1 MSEIKKIMQQPLFKI
16 TSLNSIHI
24 LLKLI
29 FGFITS
35 KALALFVGANGMA
48 YVGNFRAFLNV
59 LENFSLLGIQ
69 NAVVKYVSEFQ
80 NDRSKL
86 KSVLA
91 TFGLL
96 LLTSSIAISLFLI
109 LGADY
114 LSKQIFNHSEI
125 YSFVF
130 YSIAVVFPLYVF
142 STFCISVVNGFQ
154 EYKNVIYI
162 QIISSAIAL
171 IFSVFFIY
179 YYSTIGALVSLI
191 FAPIFVFFVSL
202 FYLKKHIRFRDV
214 LSIEFFDF
222 KVVKNLSEYVLMALV
237 SGVIGSFVLLEIRT
251 DIVAITGLQQAG
263 IYEGLQR
270 ISSYYLLFVSS
281 IMAIYFY
288 PKLAEMNSN
297 SKEIVLHYLKTIIP
311 LFTIGLVIIYFL
323 RKLIIQVLFSSEFE
337 SMESLF
343 LWQLI
348 GDVLKA
354 TSLIFGT
361 LLIAKKQTKVF
372 IITEIISLCIMYFS
386 SNWMLHSFGINGIV
400 MAHTFTYFMYLLVMV
415 FIFFKKMKSNNST
428 IG

>member
-1 MSEIKKIMQQPLFKI
+1 MSEIKKIIQQPLFKI

-59 LENFSLLGIQ
+59 LENFSLLGIH

-130 YSIAVVFPLYVF
+130 YSIAVVFPLYIF

-214 LSIEFFDF
+214 LSIDFFDF
-222 KVVKNLSEYVLMALV
+222 KIVKNLSEYVLMAFV

-288 PKLAEMNSN
+288 PKLAETNSN

-323 RKLIIQVLFSSEFE
+323 RKYIIQVLFSSEFE

-386 SNWMLHSFGINGIV
+386 SNLMLHSIGINGIV
-400 MAHTFTYFMYLLVMV
+400 QAYAFTYLIYLVVLVIY
-415 FIFFKKMKSNNST
+415 FRKQLR
-428 IG
+428 

>member
-1 MSEIKKIMQQPLFKI
+1 MSEIKKIIQQPLFKI
-16 TSLNSIHI
+16 TSLNSVHI

-130 YSIAVVFPLYVF
+130 YSIAVVFPLYIF

-202 FYLKKHIRFRDV
+202 FYLKKHIRFWDV

-222 KVVKNLSEYVLMALV
+222 KVVKNLSEYVLMAIV

-288 PKLAEMNSN
+288 PKLTETNSN
-297 SKEIVLHYLKTIIP
+297 SKEIILHYLKTIIP

-323 RKLIIQVLFSSEFE
+323 RKYIIQVLFSSEFE

-386 SNWMLHSFGINGIV
+386 SNWMLHSIGINGIV
-400 MAHTFTYFMYLLVMV
+400 QAYAFTYLIYLVVLVIY
-415 FIFFKKMKSNNST
+415 FRKQLR
-428 IG
+428 

>member
-1 MSEIKKIMQQPLFKI
+1 MSEIKKIIQQPLFKI
-16 TSLNSIHI
+16 TSLNSVHI

-69 NAVVKYVSEFQ
+69 NAIVKYISEYQ
-80 NDRSKL
+80 HDKLKL

-91 TFGLL
+91 TFGIL

-109 LGADY
+109 LGANY
-114 LSKQIFNHSEI
+114 LSKQLFNHSEL
-125 YSFVF
+125 YGFLF
-130 YSIAVVFPLYVF
+130 YVLAILFPLYVF

-202 FYLKKHIRFRDV
+202 FYLKKHIRFWDV
-214 LSIEFFDF
+214 LSVEFFDF

-237 SGVIGSFVLLEIRT
+237 SGVLGSFVLLEIRA

-288 PKLAEMNSN
+288 PKLAETNSN

-323 RKLIIQVLFSSEFE
+323 RELIIQVLFSFEFE

-361 LLIAKKQTKVF
+361 ILIAKKQTKVF
-372 IITEIISLCIMYFS
+372 IIIEIISLSIMYFS
-386 SNWMLHSFGINGIV
+386 TNWMLHSFGINGIV
-400 MAHTFTYFMYLLVMV
+400 MAHTITYFMYLLVLV
-415 FIFFKKMKSNNST
+415 IYFRKELR
-428 IG
+428 

>member
-1 MSEIKKIMQQPLFKI
+1 MSEIKKIIQQPLFKI
-16 TSLNSIHI
+16 TSLNSVHI

-96 LLTSSIAISLFLI
+96 LLTSSIVISLFLI

-130 YSIAVVFPLYVF
+130 YSIAVVFPLYIF

-214 LSIEFFDF
+214 LSIDFFDF
-222 KVVKNLSEYVLMALV
+222 KIVKNLSEYVLMAFV

-288 PKLAEMNSN
+288 PKLAETNSN

-323 RKLIIQVLFSSEFE
+323 RKYIIQVLFSSEFE

-386 SNWMLHSFGINGIV
+386 SNLMLHSIGINGIV
-400 MAHTFTYFMYLLVMV
+400 QAYAFTYLIYLVVLVIY
-415 FIFFKKMKSNNST
+415 FRKQLR
-428 IG
+428 

>member
-1 MSEIKKIMQQPLFKI
+1 LSEFKKIIQQPLFKI
-16 TSLNSIHI
+16 TSLNSVHI

-35 KALALFVGANGMA
+35 KALAIFVGANGMA

-125 YSFVF
+125 YSFIF
-130 YSIAVVFPLYVF
+130 YSIAVVFPLYIF
-142 STFCISVVNGFQ
+142 STYCISVVNGFQ

-288 PKLAEMNSN
+288 PKLAETNSN

-337 SMESLF
+337 TMESLF
-343 LWQLI
+343 LWQLL
-348 GDVLKA
+348 GDLLKA
-354 TSLIFGT
+354 ISLIFGT
-361 LLIAKKQTKVF
+361 ILIAKKQTKVF
-372 IITEIISLCIMYFS
+372 IITEIISLFILYFS
-386 SNWMLHSFGINGIV
+386 SNWMLHTVGISGIV
-400 MAHTFTYFMYLLVMV
+400 MAHTFTYFMYLLVLV
-415 FIFFKKMKSNNST
+415 IYFRKELR
-428 IG
+428 

>member
-1 MSEIKKIMQQPLFKI
+1 MSEIKKIIQQPLFKI

-69 NAVVKYVSEFQ
+69 NAVVKYVSEYQ
-80 NDRSKL
+80 YDKTKL

-130 YSIAVVFPLYVF
+130 YSIAVVFPLYIF

-214 LSIEFFDF
+214 LSIDFFDF
-222 KVVKNLSEYVLMALV
+222 KIVKNLSEYVLMAFV

-288 PKLAEMNSN
+288 PKLAETNSN

-323 RKLIIQVLFSSEFE
+323 RKYIIQVLFSSEFE

-386 SNWMLHSFGINGIV
+386 SNWMLHSIGINGIV
-400 MAHTFTYFMYLLVMV
+400 QAYAFTYLVYLVVLVIY
-415 FIFFKKMKSNNST
+415 FRKQLR
-428 IG
+428 

>member
-1 MSEIKKIMQQPLFKI
+1 MSEIKKIIQQPLFKI
-16 TSLNSIHI
+16 TSLNSVHI

-130 YSIAVVFPLYVF
+130 YSIAVVFPLYIF

-214 LSIEFFDF
+214 LSIDFFDF
-222 KVVKNLSEYVLMALV
+222 KIVKNLSEYVLMAFV

-288 PKLAEMNSN
+288 PKLAETNSN

-323 RKLIIQVLFSSEFE
+323 RKYIIQVLFSSEFE

-386 SNWMLHSFGINGIV
+386 SNYMLHSIGINGIV
-400 MAHTFTYFMYLLVMV
+400 QAYAFTYLIYLVVLVIY
-415 FIFFKKMKSNNST
+415 FRKQLR
-428 IG
+428 

>member
-1 MSEIKKIMQQPLFKI
+1 LSEIKKIIQQPLFKI
-16 TSLNSIHI
+16 TSLNSVHI

-323 RKLIIQVLFSSEFE
+323 RKYIIQVLFSSEFE

-386 SNWMLHSFGINGIV
+386 SNWMLHTIGINGIV
-400 MAHTFTYFMYLLVMV
+400 MAHTVTYFMYLLVMV
-415 FIFFKKMKSNNST
+415 FIFFKKMKK
-428 IG
+428 

>member
-1 MSEIKKIMQQPLFKI
+1 MSEIKKIIQQPLFKI
-16 TSLNSIHI
+16 TSLNSVHI

-80 NDRSKL
+80 NDKSKL

-130 YSIAVVFPLYVF
+130 YSIAVVFPLYIF

-214 LSIEFFDF
+214 LSIDFFDF
-222 KVVKNLSEYVLMALV
+222 KIVKNLSEYVLMAFV

-288 PKLAEMNSN
+288 PKLAETNSN

-323 RKLIIQVLFSSEFE
+323 RKYIIQVLFSSEFE

-386 SNWMLHSFGINGIV
+386 SNLMLHSIGINGIV
-400 MAHTFTYFMYLLVMV
+400 QAYAFTYLIYLVVLVIY
-415 FIFFKKMKSNNST
+415 FRKQLR
-428 IG
+428 

>member
-1 MSEIKKIMQQPLFKI
+1 MSEIKKIIQQPLFKI
-16 TSLNSIHI
+16 TSLNSVHI

-130 YSIAVVFPLYVF
+130 YSIAVVFPLYIF

-202 FYLKKHIRFRDV
+202 FYLKKHIRFWDV
-214 LSIEFFDF
+214 LSIDFFDF
-222 KVVKNLSEYVLMALV
+222 KIVKNLSEYVLMAFV

-288 PKLAEMNSN
+288 PKLAETNSN
-297 SKEIVLHYLKTIIP
+297 SKDIVLHYLKTIIP

-323 RKLIIQVLFSSEFE
+323 RKLIIHVLFSSEFE

-348 GDVLKA
+348 GDVIKA

-386 SNWMLHSFGINGIV
+386 SNWMLHSIGINGIV
-400 MAHTFTYFMYLLVMV
+400 QAYAFTYLIYLVVLVIY
-415 FIFFKKMKSNNST
+415 FRKQLR
-428 IG
+428 

>member
-1 MSEIKKIMQQPLFKI
+1 MSEIKKIIQQPLFKI
-16 TSLNSIHI
+16 TSLNSVHI

-59 LENFSLLGIQ
+59 LENFSLLGIH
-69 NAVVKYVSEFQ
+69 NAVVKYVSEYQ
-80 NDRSKL
+80 YDKTKL

-130 YSIAVVFPLYVF
+130 YSIAVVFPLYIF

-202 FYLKKHIRFRDV
+202 FYLKKHICFWDV

-222 KVVKNLSEYVLMALV
+222 KIVKNLSEYVLMAFI

-288 PKLAEMNSN
+288 PKLTETNSN

-323 RKLIIQVLFSSEFE
+323 RKLIIQALFSSEFE

-386 SNWMLHSFGINGIV
+386 SNLMLHSIGINGIV
-400 MAHTFTYFMYLLVMV
+400 QAYAFTYLVYLVVLVIY
-415 FIFFKKMKSNNST
+415 FRKKLR
-428 IG
+428 

>member
-1 MSEIKKIMQQPLFKI
+1 LSEIKKIIQQPLFKI

-69 NAVVKYVSEFQ
+69 NAVVKYVSEYQ
-80 NDRSKL
+80 HDKTKL

-130 YSIAVVFPLYVF
+130 YSIAVVFPLYIF

-202 FYLKKHIRFRDV
+202 FYLKKHIRFWDV

-222 KVVKNLSEYVLMALV
+222 KVVKNLSEYVLMALI

-288 PKLAEMNSN
+288 PKLTETNSN

-323 RKLIIQVLFSSEFE
+323 RKLIIQALFSSEFE

-386 SNWMLHSFGINGIV
+386 SNLMLHSIGINGIV
-400 MAHTFTYFMYLLVMV
+400 QAYAFTYLVYLVVLVIY
-415 FIFFKKMKSNNST
+415 FRKQLR
-428 IG
+428 

>member
-1 MSEIKKIMQQPLFKI
+1 
-16 TSLNSIHI
+16 
-24 LLKLI
+24 LI

-109 LGADY
+109 LGANY

-125 YSFVF
+125 YSYVF

-154 EYKNVIYI
+154 EYKNVIHI
-162 QIISSAIAL
+162 QIISSVFAL

-222 KVVKNLSEYVLMALV
+222 KIVKNLSEYVLMALV

-288 PKLAEMNSN
+288 PKLAETNSN

-386 SNWMLHSFGINGIV
+386 SNLMLHSIGINGIV
-400 MAHTFTYFMYLLVMV
+400 HAYAFTYLIYLVVLVIY
-415 FIFFKKMKSNNST
+415 FRKQLR
-428 IG
+428 

>member
-1 MSEIKKIMQQPLFKI
+1 LSEIKKIIQQPLFKI

-69 NAVVKYVSEFQ
+69 NAVVKYVSEFH

-130 YSIAVVFPLYVF
+130 YSIAVVFPLYIF

-171 IFSVFFIY
+171 IFSVLFIY

-202 FYLKKHIRFRDV
+202 FYLKKHIRFWDV

-222 KVVKNLSEYVLMALV
+222 KIVKNLSEYVLMALV

-270 ISSYYLLFVSS
+270 FSSYYLLFVSS
-281 IMAIYFY
+281 ILAIYFY
-288 PKLAEMNSN
+288 PKLTETNSN

-323 RKLIIQVLFSSEFE
+323 RKLIIQALFSSEFE

-386 SNWMLHSFGINGIV
+386 SNWMLHSIGINGIV
-400 MAHTFTYFMYLLVMV
+400 QAYAFTYLIYLVVLVIY
-415 FIFFKKMKSNNST
+415 FRKQLRWK
-428 IG
+428 

>member
-1 MSEIKKIMQQPLFKI
+1 MSEIKKIIQQPLFKI
-16 TSLNSIHI
+16 TSLNSVHI

-59 LENFSLLGIQ
+59 LENFSLLGIH

-202 FYLKKHIRFRDV
+202 FYLRKHIRFRDV

-288 PKLAEMNSN
+288 PKLTETNSN

-323 RKLIIQVLFSSEFE
+323 RKLIIQALFSSEFE

-386 SNWMLHSFGINGIV
+386 SNHMLHSIGINGIV
-400 MAHTFTYFMYLLVMV
+400 QAYAFTYLVYLVVLVIY
-415 FIFFKKMKSNNST
+415 FRKKLR
-428 IG
+428 

>member
-1 MSEIKKIMQQPLFKI
+1 MSEIKKIIQQPLFKI

-80 NDRSKL
+80 NDKSKL

-130 YSIAVVFPLYVF
+130 YSIAVVFPLYIF

-171 IFSVFFIY
+171 FFSVFFIY
-179 YYSTIGALVSLI
+179 YYSTIGALVSSI

-214 LSIEFFDF
+214 LSIDFFDF
-222 KVVKNLSEYVLMALV
+222 KIVKNLSEYVLMAFV

-288 PKLAEMNSN
+288 PKLAETNSN

-323 RKLIIQVLFSSEFE
+323 RKYIIQVLFSSEFE

-386 SNWMLHSFGINGIV
+386 SNWMLHSIGINGIV
-400 MAHTFTYFMYLLVMV
+400 QAYAFTYLIYLVVLVIY
-415 FIFFKKMKSNNST
+415 FRKQLR
-428 IG
+428 

>member
-35 KALALFVGANGMA
+35 KALALFVGVNGMA

-125 YSFVF
+125 YSYVF

-202 FYLKKHIRFRDV
+202 FYLKKHIRFRDI

-222 KVVKNLSEYVLMALV
+222 KIVKNLSEYVLMALV
-237 SGVIGSFVLLEIRT
+237 SGVIGSFVLLKIRT
-251 DIVAITGLQQAG
+251 DIVAITGLQNAG

-288 PKLAEMNSN
+288 PKLAETNSN

-372 IITEIISLCIMYFS
+372 IITEIISLSIMYFS
-386 SNWMLHSFGINGIV
+386 SNWMLHAIGINGIV
-400 MAHTFTYFMYLLVMV
+400 QAYAFTYLIYLVVLVIY
-415 FIFFKKMKSNNST
+415 FRKQLK
-428 IG
+428 

>member
-1 MSEIKKIMQQPLFKI
+1 MSEIKKIIQQPLFKI
-16 TSLNSIHI
+16 TSLNSVHI

-91 TFGLL
+91 TFGIL

-130 YSIAVVFPLYVF
+130 YSIAVVFPLYIF

-162 QIISSAIAL
+162 QIISSVIAL

-214 LSIEFFDF
+214 LSIDFFDF
-222 KVVKNLSEYVLMALV
+222 KILKNLSEYVLMAFV

-288 PKLAEMNSN
+288 PKLTETNSN
-297 SKEIVLHYLKTIIP
+297 SKEIILHYLKTIIP

-323 RKLIIQVLFSSEFE
+323 RKYIIQVLFSSEFE

-386 SNWMLHSFGINGIV
+386 SNWMLHSIGINGIV
-400 MAHTFTYFMYLLVMV
+400 QAYAFTYLIYLVVLVIY
-415 FIFFKKMKSNNST
+415 FRKQLR
-428 IG
+428 

>member
-1 MSEIKKIMQQPLFKI
+1 MSEIKKIIQQPLFKI
-16 TSLNSIHI
+16 TSLNSVHI

-323 RKLIIQVLFSSEFE
+323 RKYIIQVLFSSEFE

-386 SNWMLHSFGINGIV
+386 SNWMLHTIGINGIV

-415 FIFFKKMKSNNST
+415 FIFFKKMKK
-428 IG
+428 

>member
-1 MSEIKKIMQQPLFKI
+1 MSEIKKIIQQPLFKI
-16 TSLNSIHI
+16 TSLNSIQI

-125 YSFVF
+125 YSFIF
-130 YSIAVVFPLYVF
+130 YSIAVVFPLYIF
-142 STFCISVVNGFQ
+142 STYCISVVNGFQ

-288 PKLAEMNSN
+288 PKLAETNSN

-323 RKLIIQVLFSSEFE
+323 RKYIIQVLFSSEFE

-386 SNWMLHSFGINGIV
+386 SNWMLHTIGINGIV
-400 MAHTFTYFMYLLVMV
+400 MAHTVTYFMYLLVMV
-415 FIFFKKMKSNNST
+415 FIFFKKMKK
-428 IG
+428 

>member
-1 MSEIKKIMQQPLFKI
+1 MSEIKKIIQQPLFKI
-16 TSLNSIHI
+16 TSLNSVHI

-48 YVGNFRAFLNV
+48 YVGNFRSFLNV

-96 LLTSSIAISLFLI
+96 LLTSSIAISLILI

-130 YSIAVVFPLYVF
+130 YSIAVVFPLYIF

-202 FYLKKHIRFRDV
+202 FYLKKHIRFQDV
-214 LSIEFFDF
+214 LSIDFFDF
-222 KVVKNLSEYVLMALV
+222 KILKNLSEYVLMALV
-237 SGVIGSFVLLEIRT
+237 SGVIGSFVFLEIRT

-288 PKLAEMNSN
+288 PKLAETNSN

-337 SMESLF
+337 TMESLF

-348 GDVLKA
+348 GDLLKA

-386 SNWMLHSFGINGIV
+386 SNWMLHTIGINGIV
-400 MAHTFTYFMYLLVMV
+400 MAHTVTYFMYLLVMV

>member
-1 MSEIKKIMQQPLFKI
+1 
-16 TSLNSIHI
+16 
-24 LLKLI
+24 
-29 FGFITS
+29 
-35 KALALFVGANGMA
+35 
-48 YVGNFRAFLNV
+48 
-59 LENFSLLGIQ
+59 
-69 NAVVKYVSEFQ
+69 VKYVSEFQ

-222 KVVKNLSEYVLMALV
+222 KIVKNLSEYVLMALV

-288 PKLAEMNSN
+288 PKIAAKNSN
-297 SKEIVLHYLKTIIP
+297 LNEIIFNYLKTIIP
-311 LFTIGLVIIYFL
+311 IFATGLLIIYFL
-323 RKLIIQVLFSSEFE
+323 RKFIIQILFSSEFE
-337 SMESLF
+337 TMESLF
-343 LWQLI
+343 LWQLL
-348 GDVLKA
+348 GDLLKA
-354 TSLIFGT
+354 ISLIFGT
-361 LLIAKKQTKVF
+361 ILIAKKKTKIF
-372 IITEIISLCIMYFS
+372 IITEIISLSILYFS
-386 SNWMLHSFGINGIV
+386 SNWMLHTIGINGIV